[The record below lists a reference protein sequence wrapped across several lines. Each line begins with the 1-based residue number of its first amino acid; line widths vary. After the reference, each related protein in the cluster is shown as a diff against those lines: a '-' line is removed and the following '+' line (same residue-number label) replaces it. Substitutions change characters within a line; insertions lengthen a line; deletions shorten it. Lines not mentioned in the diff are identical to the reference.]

1 MINEIK
7 AIINKDLPL
16 VSNLSNITSIL
27 KDMDNINWCGY
38 YIADGST
45 LFLGPFQGDLAC
57 TVIPFG
63 RGVCGTSALNKETL
77 VVPDVTKFPGHI
89 ACSALS
95 RSEIVVPIILD
106 NEVKAVIDIDAPI
119 VNRFTEEDKKELE
132 EIANLI
138 APLFVKKV
146 L

>member
-27 KDMDNINWCGY
+27 KDMDNINWCGF
-38 YIADGST
+38 YIADGNT
-45 LFLGPFQGDLAC
+45 LYLGPFQGDLAC